1 MTVTI
6 LILVGYFVLMLA
18 IGWIASRR
26 IRDSRDYFLGGKG
39 FGPWLTAFKF
49 ASTWESGV
57 KLVGAPGMAW
67 NVGWAGFSMGIA
79 TPICYFFSFRVFGQR
94 LKVAFDHFNVLT
106 LPQLLEKRYQSRTV
120 RILAAAAIVI
130 GLGGSLVAQFKA
142 TGEIFSVTL
151 ETSYLNGL
159 FLGAGIV
166 GVYCILGGYLASV
179 WTDCLQGVLMIIGSI
194 VIMVAT
200 ATVAFGGLHWNFIP
214 ELNLSLAAIDP
225 NLLDITGGGKI
236 PVTQIV
242 IIVVITG
249 LVGLALPQ
257 QSVAIFS
264 MRDVRTAR
272 TALVICAFFS
282 AILAWTL
289 VPTGMM
295 ARLVLDPATIPNPDA
310 VIPLLIQKVLSPVTG
325 GLFIAAILSAIMST
339 VSGSIVVA
347 AATLSEDIFKLI
359 ISERYERHPVLYNR
373 AGASFFVLVSM
384 LLAIEPPTIIFWIGV
399 FAFGFLVFTFLM
411 PMIGVILLPRT
422 PARAVI
428 VQMVVTMI
436 VIPIWTIVGQKA
448 TGIPALL
455 VGLVISPLSFFAV
468 YWLTREKLLRE
479 DMARL
484 WKKFAR
490 L

>member
-225 NLLDITGGGKI
+225 NLLDITGGGKMSWANLF
-236 PVTQIV
+236 
-242 IIVVITG
+242 IILAITM
-249 LVGLALPQ
+249 LVGIAMPQ

-272 TALVICAFFS
+272 VAMIVCVVFS

-289 VPTGMM
+289 VGTGMM
-295 ARLVLDPATIPNPDA
+295 SHMVLDPAEVKNPDL
-310 VIPLLIQKVLSPVTG
+310 VIPLLIPKVLSPLMG
-325 GLFIAAILSAIMST
+325 GIYLAAVLAAIMST

-347 AATLSEDIFKLI
+347 ASSLTEDIFKLAI
-359 ISERYERHPVLYNR
+359 PRRYNAHPMFYNR
-373 AGASFFVLVSM
+373 VGATVFVLLP
-384 LLAIEPPTIIFWIGV
+384 LLFAINPPTIIFWIGV

-411 PMIGVILLPRT
+411 PMIGVILLPT
-422 PARAVI
+422 ASKQAAI
-428 VQMVVTMI
+428 VQMLCTMI
-436 VIPIWTIVGQKA
+436 VIPVWTIWLQKS

-455 VGLVISPLSFFAV
+455 IGLVGAPLVFFAV
-468 YWLTREKLLRE
+468 NALYKKTELSPEVSALWEKFR
-479 DMARL
+479 RL
-484 WKKFAR
+484 
-490 L
+490 

>member
-272 TALVICAFFS
+272 TALVICTFFS
-282 AILAWTL
+282 AMYCRTMPYIRPWN
-289 VPTGMM
+289 VPG
-295 ARLVLDPATIPNPDA
+295 RIRYVSSPATPIFCAAPCQACICSMKRRMSWNCQKA
-310 VIPLLIQKVLSPVTG
+310 ATITKVLKNVPASVWSVGSPQWVVKWAAVT
-325 GLFIAAILSAIMST
+325 AIWQPSARFLRSL
-339 VSGSIVVA
+339 VCLVRS
-347 AATLSEDIFKLI
+347 
-359 ISERYERHPVLYNR
+359 
-373 AGASFFVLVSM
+373 GAS
-384 LLAIEPPTIIFWIGV
+384 
-399 FAFGFLVFTFLM
+399 
-411 PMIGVILLPRT
+411 
-422 PARAVI
+422 
-428 VQMVVTMI
+428 
-436 VIPIWTIVGQKA
+436 
-448 TGIPALL
+448 
-455 VGLVISPLSFFAV
+455 
-468 YWLTREKLLRE
+468 
-479 DMARL
+479 
-484 WKKFAR
+484 
-490 L
+490 

>member
-225 NLLDITGGGKI
+225 NLL
-236 PVTQIV
+236 
-242 IIVVITG
+242 G
-249 LVGLALPQ
+249 L
-257 QSVAIFS
+257 
-264 MRDVRTAR
+264 
-272 TALVICAFFS
+272 
-282 AILAWTL
+282 
-289 VPTGMM
+289 
-295 ARLVLDPATIPNPDA
+295 
-310 VIPLLIQKVLSPVTG
+310 
-325 GLFIAAILSAIMST
+325 
-339 VSGSIVVA
+339 
-347 AATLSEDIFKLI
+347 
-359 ISERYERHPVLYNR
+359 
-373 AGASFFVLVSM
+373 
-384 LLAIEPPTIIFWIGV
+384 
-399 FAFGFLVFTFLM
+399 
-411 PMIGVILLPRT
+411 
-422 PARAVI
+422 
-428 VQMVVTMI
+428 
-436 VIPIWTIVGQKA
+436 
-448 TGIPALL
+448 
-455 VGLVISPLSFFAV
+455 
-468 YWLTREKLLRE
+468 
-479 DMARL
+479 
-484 WKKFAR
+484 
-490 L
+490 